1 MSAEIGDL
9 GVVRRR
15 HRRQRIIK
23 SSIGLLLLLVALWF
37 VFFSPYLVVKKIEV
51 TGDFYAS
58 NQSVLTAASIELN
71 QPLALIDSDGVT
83 RRVLNLSE
91 IINVEIRRVWPD
103 KVIIAVT
110 ERTPIAVAVAG
121 TGWTLV
127 DASGVRFG
135 SLTVKPAK
143 LLVVSGP
150 NNIARKEAALI
161 AGQLPQ
167 WLTQRV
173 TAIRGYSRDDVR
185 LTLENADVIRWGSSE
200 NFKSKIEVIEVLLD
214 LEARIY
220 DVSAPSMPV
229 TRS

>member
-9 GVVRRR
+9 GLVRRR

-23 SSIGLLLLLVALWF
+23 TSIGLLLLLGALWF

-58 NQSVLTAASIELN
+58 NQSVLAAASIELN

>member
-1 MSAEIGDL
+1 
-9 GVVRRR
+9 
-15 HRRQRIIK
+15 
-23 SSIGLLLLLVALWF
+23 
-37 VFFSPYLVVKKIEV
+37 
-51 TGDFYAS
+51 
-58 NQSVLTAASIELN
+58 VLAAASIELN

>member
-1 MSAEIGDL
+1 VSAEIGDL

-15 HRRQRIIK
+15 HRRQRIIR

>member
-200 NFKSKIEVIEVLLD
+200 NFKSKIAVIEVLLD

>member
-1 MSAEIGDL
+1 VSAEIGDL

-37 VFFSPYLVVKKIEV
+37 VSFSPYLVVKKIEV

-161 AGQLPQ
+161 AGRLPQ

>member
-1 MSAEIGDL
+1 
-9 GVVRRR
+9 
-15 HRRQRIIK
+15 
-23 SSIGLLLLLVALWF
+23 
-37 VFFSPYLVVKKIEV
+37 
-51 TGDFYAS
+51 
-58 NQSVLTAASIELN
+58 
-71 QPLALIDSDGVT
+71 
-83 RRVLNLSE
+83 
-91 IINVEIRRVWPD
+91 
-103 KVIIAVT
+103 
-110 ERTPIAVAVAG
+110 
-121 TGWTLV
+121 
-127 DASGVRFG
+127 
-135 SLTVKPAK
+135 
-143 LLVVSGP
+143 VSGP